1 MRYPALVVVVS
12 FSIGGCS
19 VLEDE
24 VNKGF
29 AQRERLTTVTF
40 TTADVRV
47 ITQRNRKNSPNPIV
61 CTEPSPDVAK
71 ALSAAAQLSGSVAN
85 KGSVA
90 AGGASAEAVA
100 ALAGR
105 STALLG
111 LRDGLYRACEAYAN
125 GAIGADAY
133 ALVLSRYGQ
142 LMTTL
147 FLGQD
152 VTGAAGTNAG
162 PSVQSPT
169 VMVNLSGSTGVPASP
184 AANPAA
190 GAPSP
195 TGIQPASTTDNSA
208 VAPVALT
215 RMNEDYL
222 NLAYNPDALV
232 IACIN
237 YADPTRV
244 SAPILPVDSTGVM
257 PAATPA
263 GNKYLNL
270 VCPLLFNSTALKMLA
285 TTAGD
290 LVKNKVLAPPVDPAA
305 VASAAQSKSAPKTS
319 PPSPTP
325 SAAKPTNAQITEAQ
339 KKLAALCT
347 NLKVDGKLGPL
358 TTACV
363 QEFQSNIKL
372 TPSGDLDADTLK
384 ALGVK

>member
-1 MRYPALVVVVS
+1 LGYPFLMVAVSSLVA
-12 FSIGGCS
+12 GCS
-19 VLEDE
+19 ILEDE
-24 VNKGF
+24 VARGY
-29 AQRERLTTVTF
+29 AQRESLTPATF

-47 ITQRNRKNSPNPIV
+47 ITQRNRQGSPGPII

-71 ALSAAAQLSGSVAN
+71 ALSAAAAANAQGGNAGTTGSF
-85 KGSVA
+85 G
-90 AGGASAEAVA
+90 AGGASAEAVL

-125 GAIGADAY
+125 GALGADAY

-152 VTGAAGTNAG
+152 VTGAAGTAAG
-162 PSVQSPT
+162 GSVQSPPVSVT
-169 VMVNLSGSTGVPASP
+169 INPSGAS
-184 AANPAA
+184 AVTA
-190 GAPSP
+190 GAQSP
-195 TGIQPASTTDNSA
+195 PPATQQLPGTQTASSTDNSS
-208 VAPVALT
+208 VAPLALA

-222 NLAYNPDALV
+222 NLGYNPNTLI

-237 YADPTRV
+237 YQDPTRV
-244 SAPILPVDSTGVM
+244 STPVREGARPGNPYLDEICPNLFKLDTLSGLAI
-257 PAATPA
+257 AAE
-263 GNKYLNL
+263 N
-270 VCPLLFNSTALKMLA
+270 
-285 TTAGD
+285 
-290 LVKNKVLAPPVDPAA
+290 LVKNHVLAPPVNPAA
-305 VASAAQSKSAPKTS
+305 VATKTTQSNAATKPGTAPSSKLTTEQIKAAQT
-319 PPSPTP
+319 
-325 SAAKPTNAQITEAQ
+325 
-339 KKLAALCT
+339 KLQAFCT

-363 QEFQSNIKL
+363 KEYQSNNKL